1 MSTTQPKRILAVEI
15 RAARLGYAVFETPK
29 TLRDFGA
36 AWFDSNM
43 AARSRIARLLRL
55 CRPTVLVLRG
65 ASRRYI
71 RRSRA
76 RRAVV
81 QIAGQEARKLA
92 IPITRITEQ
101 EFKSYFARQACRDK
115 YDVARLLAGRFPE
128 TAWRLP
134 ERPKFFEPEPRAIL
148 YFDSI
153 ALAAAYL
160 ELANIET
167 TRADLSGG

>member
-1 MSTTQPKRILAVEI
+1 MTTQPNRILAVEI
-15 RAARLGYAVFETPK
+15 RAGRLGYAVFETPHN
-29 TLRDFGA
+29 LRDFGA
-36 AWFDSNM
+36 AWFDSNV

-65 ASRRYI
+65 ASRRYV
-71 RRSRA
+71 RRSRE

-81 QIAGQEARKLA
+81 QIARQEAKKLA

-101 EFKSYFARQACRDK
+101 AFKSYFARHACRDK
-115 YDVARLLAGRFPE
+115 YDMARLLAGRFPE

-134 ERPKFFEPEPRAIL
+134 EQLRFYEPEPRPML

-153 ALAAAYL
+153 ALAVAYL
-160 ELANIET
+160 ELTNSN
-167 TRADLSGG
+167 D